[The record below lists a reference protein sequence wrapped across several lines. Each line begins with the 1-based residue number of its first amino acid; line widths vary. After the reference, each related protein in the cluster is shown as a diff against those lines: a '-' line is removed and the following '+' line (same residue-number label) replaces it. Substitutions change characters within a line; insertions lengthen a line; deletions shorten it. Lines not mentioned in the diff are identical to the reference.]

1 MQKMNNKEKADF
13 LRELIHK
20 SWHRGCKETDI
31 LLGKFARNS
40 LGEMS
45 DEFLN
50 VYKEFIYEADWDIY
64 AWITQEQITPEKY
77 TEIVNVI
84 QQFHISQKL

>member
-1 MQKMNNKEKADF
+1 MNNQEKADF

-50 VYKEFIYEADWDIY
+50 VYNEFIYEADWDIY

-77 TEIVNVI
+77 TEIVNVV